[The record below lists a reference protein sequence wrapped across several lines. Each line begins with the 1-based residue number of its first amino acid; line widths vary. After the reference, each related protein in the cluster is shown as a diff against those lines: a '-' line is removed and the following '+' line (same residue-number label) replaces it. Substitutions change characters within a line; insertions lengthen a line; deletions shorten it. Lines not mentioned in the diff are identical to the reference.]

1 MKKVGKAFGFL
12 FPTLK
17 IVQPTFEDGNKYKM
31 VESIKADKLNYTDKV
46 VPGTIRTVLNSME
59 EL

>member
-1 MKKVGKAFGFL
+1 
-12 FPTLK
+12 
-17 IVQPTFEDGNKYKM
+17 M